1 MSSLALGIGKIAQC
15 AAAFFNGPRQHLDD
29 GLVQTRGPGAAQA
42 GRRCC
47 GAYTRPEQGFRCVN
61 IANPDNHLTRQ
72 QNLLD
77 GGFAAEQAVAEQR
90 QVEGCSQRLHP
101 ELAQQFLG
109 NRIVLT
115 MYVDHRTKT
124 PWVVQTQHTVG
135 STQIK
140 MVVFARQ
147 WRLLNKR
154 QTARHAQVQHQEP
167 VFQVQQQVFTSAPYR
182 HDVLLEQNLRLDAQW
197 PTQRH
202 AEPHTNNLRAGY
214 APGKTQ
220 AGDFDF
226 WQFGHGQGL
235 SRLDYYGPMSLIS
248 RLFTLTWLTACIC
261 GAAHAAAPKSGKPDN
276 STLDGELFY
285 QLLVGEMSAQSGDNG
300 SAFSLMLDA
309 ARKAN
314 SARLYERAVEIAYQ
328 SRNGEAALEASHAW
342 VKAFPSSKEAN
353 RYQFQIL
360 LGLNKIAETQEPI
373 RRELAGLAPTERV
386 GVINMLP
393 RYFARTTDKKLAA
406 TVVEKTLALEMV
418 NRITGPAA
426 WTAVGTI
433 RLQANDT
440 EGALEAIRRGVSL
453 DAMAQEPV
461 LLAISMIG
469 PKAPGAEAIVRKHLL
484 TKPAAEVR
492 MGYARSLAAFQ
503 RFSEAHTQTQLL
515 SAERPD
521 FADAWLM
528 RGSLE
533 IQDNQWTQAEAS
545 LKTYVTL
552 TPPPAD
558 PAQGA
563 TMGRGLVQAYLMLA
577 QVAEQGQ
584 RLDDAKAYL
593 VAINSPSDALRV
605 QRRQAGILA
614 RQGKVEE
621 ARLLIRQVPELQAS
635 DALDKIN
642 AEVQLL
648 RDNRQFVAAYE
659 LVKETTARYPE
670 ETELLYDQAMLAEK
684 LGKAEEMESLL
695 RKVMQA
701 KPDYHHAYNALGYS
715 LADRNV
721 RLDEARQLIKQALVY
736 APDDPFITDSLAWVE
751 FRSGNAEEALRLLR
765 GAYQARPDAEI
776 AAHLG
781 EVLWT
786 VGQREQA
793 AAVWKE
799 GLGLN
804 PQNETLQET
813 MRRLRGTQ

>member
-1 MSSLALGIGKIAQC
+1 MS
-15 AAAFFNGPRQHLDD
+15 R
-29 GLVQTRGPGAAQA
+29 
-42 GRRCC
+42 
-47 GAYTRPEQGFRCVN
+47 
-61 IANPDNHLTRQ
+61 
-72 QNLLD
+72 
-77 GGFAAEQAVAEQR
+77 
-90 QVEGCSQRLHP
+90 
-101 ELAQQFLG
+101 
-109 NRIVLT
+109 
-115 MYVDHRTKT
+115 
-124 PWVVQTQHTVG
+124 
-135 STQIK
+135 
-140 MVVFARQ
+140 
-147 WRLLNKR
+147 
-154 QTARHAQVQHQEP
+154 
-167 VFQVQQQVFTSAPYR
+167 
-182 HDVLLEQNLRLDAQW
+182 
-197 PTQRH
+197 
-202 AEPHTNNLRAGY
+202 
-214 APGKTQ
+214 
-220 AGDFDF
+220 
-226 WQFGHGQGL
+226 
-235 SRLDYYGPMSLIS
+235 IS
-248 RLFTLTWLTACIC
+248 RLFTLTLLAACIC
-261 GAAHAAAPKSGKPDN
+261 SAANAAAPKSDKPDN

-314 SARLYERAVEIAYQ
+314 SARLYERAVEIAYR
-328 SRNGEAALEASHAW
+328 SRNGEAALEASQAW
-342 VKAFPSSKEAN
+342 VRAFPSSKEAN

-373 RRELAGLAPTERV
+373 RRELAGLAPTDRV
-386 GVINMLP
+386 GTINMLP

-406 TVVEKTLALEMV
+406 IVVEKTLALELV

-433 RLQANDT
+433 RLQANDI
-440 EGALEAIRRGVSL
+440 EGALEAVRRGVAL
-453 DAMAQEPV
+453 DAQEPV
-461 LLAISMIG
+461 MLAISMIG

-492 MGYARSLAAFQ
+492 MGYARSLAALQ
-503 RFSEAHTQTQLL
+503 RYSEAYTQTQLL
-515 SAERPD
+515 TAERPD

-533 IQDNQWTQAEAS
+533 IQDNQLTQAEAS

-552 TPPPAD
+552 NPPPAD
-558 PAQGA
+558 PTQGA

-593 VAINSPSDALRV
+593 DAINSPSDALRV

-614 RQGKVEE
+614 RQGKLEE
-621 ARLLIRQVPELQAS
+621 ALLLIRQVPELQAS

-648 RDNRQFVAAYE
+648 RDNRQFEAAYA

-684 LGKAEEMESLL
+684 LGKTEEMESLL

-736 APDDPFITDSLAWVE
+736 APNDPFITDSLAWVE

-765 GAYQARPDAEI
+765 GAYKARPDPEI

-793 AAVWKE
+793 SAVWKE
-799 GLGLN
+799 GLDLN

-813 MRRLRGTQ
+813 MRRLRGAP